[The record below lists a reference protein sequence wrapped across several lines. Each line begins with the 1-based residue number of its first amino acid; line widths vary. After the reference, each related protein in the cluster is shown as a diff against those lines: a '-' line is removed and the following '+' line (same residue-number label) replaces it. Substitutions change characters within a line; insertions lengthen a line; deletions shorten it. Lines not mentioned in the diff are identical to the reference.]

1 MLVWAYGIE
10 FTPPLIRFCI
20 NLFPLMQEM
29 FWIKCMQCVNA
40 ALVLSVCAVCLFPV
54 GTRMTLADAGDT
66 LEDANFVFDMAH
78 GGILRLYA
86 HIEWV
91 KVKMQ

>member
-1 MLVWAYGIE
+1 MHSV
-10 FTPPLIRFCI
+10 
-20 NLFPLMQEM
+20 
-29 FWIKCMQCVNA
+29 FWIKRMQCVNA
-40 ALVLSVCAVCLFPV
+40 TLVLRVCTVCLFLV

-91 KVKMQ
+91 KVRMH

>member
-1 MLVWAYGIE
+1 ML
-10 FTPPLIRFCI
+10 FTDFSLHDLNFYRKFFIPSLILGFSA
-20 NLFPLMQEM
+20 LF
-29 FWIKCMQCVNA
+29 IH
-40 ALVLSVCAVCLFPV
+40 V

-86 HIEWV
+86 YIEWI
-91 KVKMQ
+91 KVRIH